1 MELTRL
7 PSTLALALALA
18 FLSTA
23 HRCDAT
29 SESIIV
35 VSSDTSA
42 IYEYVNKT
50 QRELRANIA
59 DEAIE
64 FPIPAASL
72 SRSALA
78 RESVMLHLRLLNALF
93 LAYLYY
99 LPFYLH
105 QNRVESHGS
114 YESSRVEQVTV
125 FASHSRS
132 RETCDIEGEDI
143 TVDKILNTSCFR
155 CICKNGFVECLK
167 QQCPNIEGCYALLDP
182 RDNECCHKC
191 TGCMQNGVYHAS
203 DTEWTEEND
212 PCQIFTCKAGVIT
225 ESRLRCYTPCSHPK
239 AAPSG
244 QCCPICEGCLVNGQK
259 VTEDRSVTTTEDPCV
274 TCKCNKGHLTCAK
287 QACPTLNCPLTR
299 IVNEPGECCPHCRG
313 SARFF
318 SPPKGACML
327 GTGLYTSGSEFY
339 ADHCTR
345 CTCVNS
351 AISCMRETCPVL
363 ECPREHQVTQL
374 NRCCRQC
381 SLVEESRASC
391 SYGGRTYVASI
402 TLLFVVMQSYPSQD
416 GENWKLDSCKT
427 CTCKQGKVRCA
438 MPQCPPMNFRCPPNS
453 KLEHPEGQC
462 CPRCVERDGV
472 CTVFGDPH
480 YRTFDGKFY
489 SFKGACKYQLVTD
502 CFSHTFSIRVTNDAR
517 KTKFSAWTKTI
528 AIKIGDL
535 KVNLGQKMRV
545 KVNGKKVDVPY
556 RVANQLDLNRTDDS
570 VIVNT
575 RIGVKVH
582 WDGISF
588 LEVSVPSSYRSK
600 LCGLCGNFNSQI
612 KDDFTVRHGRVVQ
625 DPQQFGQSW
634 VVGGA
639 KKTCPRT
646 KFGNNTR
653 QRPTSLRLLFDI
665 LRDVIFLFPRAP
677 SVCESVQTGRGG
689 VLGENLLVTTSY
701 QYALTSDSDSSASSS
716 DCSSTRSGGDF
727 ALIRTEI
734 SRGSQQ
740 HKYAAMTSG
749 TWISHVCM
757 CASRFHAKS
766 RRSERKHYESK
777 LESCKYRKMDD
788 LVSHGVKHKK

>member
-1 MELTRL
+1 SR
-7 PSTLALALALA
+7 
-18 FLSTA
+18 FV
-23 HRCDAT
+23 
-29 SESIIV
+29 IV

-402 TLLFVVMQSYPSQD
+402 TLLFVVMQSYPSHVSSCQGHLNDFFCPRQD

-653 QRPTSLRLLFDI
+653 QRRCRERKDQKLCNRLKSQIFYPCHKKVNPAMYYKACLQDMCECPTQRCY
-665 LRDVIFLFPRAP
+665 
-677 SVCESVQTGRGG
+677 CESFVA
-689 VLGENLLVTTSY
+689 
-701 QYALTSDSDSSASSS
+701 YAHECKRLDIPLPHWRKATRCYTVWDQSI
-716 DCSSTRSGGDF
+716 SSTNF
-727 ALIRTEI
+727 A
-734 SRGSQQ
+734 
-740 HKYAAMTSG
+740 
-749 TWISHVCM
+749 
-757 CASRFHAKS
+757 
-766 RRSERKHYESK
+766 RRLH
-777 LESCKYRKMDD
+777 
-788 LVSHGVKHKK
+788 